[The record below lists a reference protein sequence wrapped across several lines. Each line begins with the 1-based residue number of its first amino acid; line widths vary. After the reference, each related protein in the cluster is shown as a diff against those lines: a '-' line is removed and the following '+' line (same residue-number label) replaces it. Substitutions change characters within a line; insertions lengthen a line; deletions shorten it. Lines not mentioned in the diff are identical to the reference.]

1 MSDPPMSEYV
11 SLGFSCI
18 IEMLE
23 SASGGSTSTRALEC
37 RCSATEALG
46 LSDSRLIVLRI
57 RT

>member
-1 MSDPPMSEYV
+1 MSEYV